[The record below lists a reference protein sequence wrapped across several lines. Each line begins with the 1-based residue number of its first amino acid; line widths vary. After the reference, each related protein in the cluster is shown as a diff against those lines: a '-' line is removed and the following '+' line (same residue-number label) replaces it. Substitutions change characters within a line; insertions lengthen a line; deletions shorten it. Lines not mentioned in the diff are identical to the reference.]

1 MIAFSLQCVQLTV
14 RWLVKHRTLI
24 IHIHNANGNWSRDTP
39 SRGAAIVRHC
49 QQQVGVIM
57 TLLIVKRNPVKK
69 FKSRK
74 KIKYFTK
81 ERSEVNG
88 K

>member
-1 MIAFSLQCVQLTV
+1 MTGFSLQCVQLTV
-14 RWLVKHRTLI
+14 RWLVKYGTLI
-24 IHIHNANGNWSRDTP
+24 IHIHNANGNWSRDTS

-69 FKSRK
+69 FKSIEKRK
-74 KIKYFTK
+74 Y
-81 ERSEVNG
+81 
-88 K
+88 